1 MCINQA
7 NQIKLNAAVSSKEA
21 AKLKSIEGQTIV
33 VKIGGS
39 SITTDEALNGFLKD
53 VALLHQSGINV
64 VLVHGGGP
72 AISEALEKSGV
83 EAHFIDGLRV
93 TDSRTLEVVQNVLDE
108 INIKIVSK
116 LLDFGVT
123 AQGYNSQS
131 ELHLSASKKLVQC
144 SSGARLDIGFVGE
157 ISGVDITLLAN
168 LTKVVPVFASL
179 AHDSEG
185 QLLNVNADN
194 VAMALAV
201 ACKAAKLI
209 YITDVP
215 GILMD
220 SNYVIPTVSVDEIG
234 LLIDSGIIRGGMIP
248 KVRNC
253 ASGIRKGIGTV
264 VIGSADSDGHFLDSI
279 LKPGRSGT
287 MITKKQLVA

>member
-7 NQIKLNAAVSSKEA
+7 NQMKKTVAVSGKVA
-21 AKLKSIEGQTIV
+21 AKLKSIKGETIV

-39 SITTDEALNGFLKD
+39 SITTDEALNGFVKD
-53 VALLHQSGINV
+53 VALLHHSGINV

-72 AISEALEKSGV
+72 SISKALENSGG

-93 TDSRTLEVVQNVLDE
+93 TDGHTLAVVQNVLDE

-116 LLDFGVT
+116 LLDFGVP
-123 AQGYNSQS
+123 AKGYNSQS
-131 ELHLSASKKLVQC
+131 ELHLSACKKLVQC
-144 SSGARLDIGFVGE
+144 SSGARLDIGYVGE
-157 ISGVDITLLAN
+157 ISGVDTSLLAN
-168 LTKVVPVFASL
+168 PKTVVPVFASL
-179 AHDSEG
+179 AHDAEG

-201 ACKAAKLI
+201 ACKAERLI

-264 VIGSADSDGHFLDSI
+264 VIGSADTDGHFLDSI
-279 LKPGRSGT
+279 LKPGTSGT